1 VTQQESRLLSAETSH
16 DGNALVLT
24 CTGSAETEAF
34 EALSDALSNVH
45 DDAVKR
51 SAPQVIADV
60 RELEFASSSC
70 LKAFVTWLQR
80 VQELDD
86 DHRYKVKFRS
96 NPRHSWQKR
105 SLGALA
111 AFAAGV
117 VEIETEGPQ

>member
-1 VTQQESRLLSAETSH
+1 MSQSLLSARTSH
-16 DGNALVLT
+16 DGANVVIT
-24 CTGSAETEAF
+24 CAGSAESEAF
-34 EALSDALSNVH
+34 KALSEALAAAHADAMQR
-45 DDAVKR
+45 A
-51 SAPQVIADV
+51 APAVIADV

-86 DHRYKVKFRS
+86 GQRYKVKFRS

-117 VEIETEGPQ
+117 VEVETEAAS